1 MSKAILNLTKG
12 HTEIHY
18 EKIVYP
24 DAQQS
29 IRLTPSNIIGIDT
42 IIIKSRMISFLDVEM
57 IICATKS
64 VREMCP
70 DCKIELYVPYFMG
83 ARSDRK
89 FEEGGVN
96 YLKHVICPVINS
108 LEFSKVMVLD
118 PHSDVLEGCLNNFE
132 KINITHFYSW
142 ARRELPSNTKNVL
155 VVSPDA
161 GAVKRTYDFAKSCYI
176 DNVITAS
183 KVRDV
188 KTGKIIKTEVPTIT
202 NESSFES
209 IVIVDDICDGGR
221 TFVELA
227 KEIREQTNIPLYLAV
242 THGIFSSGFQEL
254 SKYFEKIIT
263 TNSFAEQPDKH
274 LPSLLRV
281 YSVI

>member
-29 IRLTPSNIIGIDT
+29 IRLKPSDISGIDT
-42 IIIKSRMISFLDVEM
+42 ITIKSRMISFLDVEM
-57 IICATKS
+57 IICATKA
-64 VREMCP
+64 VREMYP

-118 PHSDVLEGCLNNFE
+118 PHSYVLEGCLNNFE

-142 ARRELPSNTKNVL
+142 VRRELLPNTKNVL

-161 GAVKRTYDFAKSCYI
+161 GAVKRTYDFANFCNI
-176 DNVITAS
+176 NNVITS
-183 KVRDV
+183 TKIRDV
-188 KTGKIIKTEVPTIT
+188 KTGKIIKTEVPTII
-202 NESSFES
+202 NESSLES

-227 KEIREQTNIPLYLAV
+227 KAIREQTNVPLYLVV

-254 SKYFEKIIT
+254 SKYFEKIVT
-263 TNSFAEQPDKH
+263 TDSFAKQPDKY

-281 YSVI
+281 YRVF